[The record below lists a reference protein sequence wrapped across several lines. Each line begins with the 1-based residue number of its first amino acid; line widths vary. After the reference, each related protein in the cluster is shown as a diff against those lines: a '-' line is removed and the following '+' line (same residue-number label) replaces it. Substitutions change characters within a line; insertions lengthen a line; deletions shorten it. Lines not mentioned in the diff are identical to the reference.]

1 MASSSD
7 PTGPVAPP
15 GIFPAPPGITPD
27 YIHPEVRS
35 FGFVPLSAVFTT
47 LSTFSLALRLYT
59 KGRII
64 RLLGWDDAVITLA
77 WGTVVT
83 LVGLFG
89 KGLKLG
95 SGAHI
100 WNLRLDNLE
109 EYTKTLVSAV
119 VLSNLASNLPRI
131 AILLFYLRI
140 NPAKSFRYGT
150 FAVIWMTTASMLI
163 YVCIILFQC
172 HPVKKLWFPLTPG
185 TCLVLNPVYLSIPIV
200 SVTLDLLILALPI
213 PMVYH
218 LQVSRRT
225 KLLLMGIF
233 ALSGCT
239 IVTGIM
245 RLWQTAAL
253 QVREF
258 NRLRPWIE
266 CETLTIQPSML
277 GNGRYD
283 LDHDAVNFTVN
294 CRIQSFHYL
303 CLPHGATPFLPT
315 PPSNPLGD

>member
-1 MASSSD
+1 MASSSN
-7 PTGPVAPP
+7 PTGPVPPP

-35 FGFVPLSAVFTT
+35 YGFVPLSAVFTT

-64 RLLGWDDAVITLA
+64 RLLGWDDAAITLA
-77 WGTVVT
+77 WMTVVA

-89 KGLKLG
+89 NGLKLG

-100 WNLRLDNLE
+100 WNLRLDNLD

-119 VLSNLASNLPRI
+119 ILSNLASNLPRI

-185 TCLVLNPVYLSIPIV
+185 TCLVLNPTYLSIPIV

-213 PMVYH
+213 SMVYH

-225 KLLLMGIF
+225 KLLLMGVF

-239 IVTGIM
+239 IVTGIV
-245 RLWQTAAL
+245 RVWQTAEL

-258 NRLRPWIE
+258 NRLRTWME
-266 CETLTIQPSML
+266 SETLTIEPSLL
-277 GNGRYD
+277 GNG
-283 LDHDAVNFTVN
+283 
-294 CRIQSFHYL
+294 
-303 CLPHGATPFLPT
+303 
-315 PPSNPLGD
+315 